1 MNRSTKT
8 ITVIALAFLLGA
20 CSFGGGKPS
29 PRGGGF
35 YKSDGPPARVPSN
48 IDRIPDATPRIEPFA
63 TGPKRPYTVM
73 GQRFTP
79 MTTDQPYRK
88 RGMAS
93 WYGRMFHGRKT
104 SNGETYDMFAMTA
117 AHTTMPLPSYARVTN
132 VANGRS
138 VIVRVN
144 DRGPFLNN
152 RIIDL
157 SYAAA
162 RRLGMVESGSAEV
175 IVERITHQEI
185 RAGSWRRG
193 SSATAA
199 APAAAP
205 AATPVV
211 AAPARPAARPAAAA
225 NEPVFVQ
232 IGAFREEFNA
242 RSLAAQ
248 ASSVMPGNVPVEVDS
263 TPNRI
268 FRVRLG
274 PFANRD
280 QAMGV
285 FNTIEQSLGIRPSIS
300 AP

>member
-1 MNRSTKT
+1 MSQRLNHLS
-8 ITVIALAFLLGA
+8 IVALALALGA
-20 CSFGGGKPS
+20 CSFGGGS
-29 PRGGGF
+29 SSSGGRF
-35 YKSDGPPARVPSN
+35 YKSDGPPRSVPSN
-48 IDRIPDATPRIEPFA
+48 IDRIPDAVPRVEPFA
-63 TGPKRPYTVM
+63 RGPMRPYTVM

-79 MTTDQPYRK
+79 VTTDRPYRE

-117 AHTTMPLPSYARVTN
+117 AHTTMPLPSYARVTR
-132 VANGRS
+132 VSNGRS

-175 IVERITHQEI
+175 IVERITHQDI
-185 RAGSWRRG
+185 RAGTWRKGG
-193 SSATAA
+193 STTAA
-199 APAAAP
+199 AAAAP
-205 AATPVV
+205 VVPV
-211 AAPARPAARPAAAA
+211 AAAA
-225 NEPVFVQ
+225 AAPVVTRPATASNEPVFVQ
-232 IGAFREEFNA
+232 IGAFRDEFNA
-242 RSLAAQ
+242 RTLATK
-248 ASSVMPGNVPVEVDS
+248 ASQVMPGNVPIEVD
-263 TPNRI
+263 TTANRI

-280 QAMGV
+280 QALNV

>member
-1 MNRSTKT
+1 MNRSATT
-8 ITVIALAFLLGA
+8 LAVVALALMLGA
-20 CSFGGGKPS
+20 CSFGGGKSS

-63 TGPKRPYTVM
+63 TGPMRPYTVM

-79 MTTDQPYRK
+79 ITTDQPYRR

-175 IVERITHQEI
+175 VVERITHQEI

-193 SSATAA
+193 SGTAVAA

-205 AATPVV
+205 AAP
-211 AAPARPAARPAAAA
+211 AAAAIPARPAPSPAADG
-225 NEPVFVQ
+225 PVFVQ

-242 RSLAAQ
+242 RTLASQ
-248 ASSVMPGNVPVEVDS
+248 ASSVMAGNVPVEVDS

-280 QAMGV
+280 QAMNV